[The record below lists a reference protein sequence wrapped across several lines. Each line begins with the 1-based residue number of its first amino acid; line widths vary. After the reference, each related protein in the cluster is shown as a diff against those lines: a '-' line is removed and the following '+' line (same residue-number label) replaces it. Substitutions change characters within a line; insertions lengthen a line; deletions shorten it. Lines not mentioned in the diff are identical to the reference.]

1 MKSLYRFILVAL
13 LGSALLASCG
23 GGGGGSSPPP
33 APTPHQV
40 TISWAANRE
49 AAVNSVG
56 GGYKVAISGQP
67 IIVVPYPSTTSATTT
82 LMSGSYTATITAYSA
97 IPAIDP
103 NTGLPAVGA
112 SASLPSTTLAINVP

>member
-1 MKSLYRFILVAL
+1 MKLSYRFIWVAL

-33 APTPHQV
+33 APTSHQV

-49 AAVNSVG
+49 AAVNSAG

-67 IIVVPYPSTTSATTT
+67 IIVVPYPSTTSATAT

-97 IPAIDP
+97 IDP
-103 NTGLPAVGA
+103 NTGLPAAGA
-112 SASLPSTTLAINVP
+112 STSLPSTTLAINVP

>member
-1 MKSLYRFILVAL
+1 MKLSYRFIWVAL

-33 APTPHQV
+33 APTSHQV

-49 AAVNSVG
+49 AAVNSAG

-67 IIVVPYPSTTSATTT
+67 FIVVPYPSGTSVIAT

-97 IPAIDP
+97 LDP
-103 NTGLPAVGA
+103 STGLPGT
-112 SASLPSTTLAINVP
+112 STSLPSTSMTINVP